1 MKKIIALILSALLV
15 CSAASCSGGNSSS
28 KAESKI
34 EAATEQKTEAPT
46 EAPTNDPEIQA
57 ALDKMAEDYEFEGVV
72 YAVKDGTQVASY
84 AKGKLEN
91 GDEITLESPMP
102 VGSVSKQFCA
112 AAVLLLQEQGK
123 LSVDDTLDKYFSEYK
138 NGKKI
143 TIKNLLSMRSG
154 IPEMTEEGNEN
165 LVSNDKTEKE
175 NVDAIKKLV
184 FSQELDHDP
193 DTIFAYAN
201 VNYFLLSNIVEQVSG
216 EKYVDFLRKSFFTPL
231 NMNHTGTIGELPSN
245 PDWAKGLDYKKV
257 DTQPGLTNGCGDII
271 SNAHDMTVWIN
282 ALSSGKAISKDSY
295 KAMTTDYSP
304 ETHYGYGM
312 FLDISGGVGH
322 YGSIGI
328 YSAFDYINEEKKF
341 TLFVDSNTLE
351 QPTEINSVVD
361 ELLKA
366 LMK

>member
-1 MKKIIALILSALLV
+1 
-15 CSAASCSGGNSSS
+15 
-28 KAESKI
+28 
-34 EAATEQKTEAPT
+34 
-46 EAPTNDPEIQA
+46 
-57 ALDKMAEDYEFEGVV
+57 MAEDYEFEGVV

-175 NVDAIKKLV
+175 NVDAIKKWV

-351 QPTEINSVVD
+351 QPTEINLVVD

>member
-1 MKKIIALILSALLV
+1 MKFIQI
-15 CSAASCSGGNSSS
+15 NS
-28 KAESKI
+28 
-34 EAATEQKTEAPT
+34 
-46 EAPTNDPEIQA
+46 
-57 ALDKMAEDYEFEGVV
+57 
-72 YAVKDGTQVASY
+72 
-84 AKGKLEN
+84 
-91 GDEITLESPMP
+91 
-102 VGSVSKQFCA
+102 
-112 AAVLLLQEQGK
+112 
-123 LSVDDTLDKYFSEYK
+123 
-138 NGKKI
+138 
-143 TIKNLLSMRSG
+143 
-154 IPEMTEEGNEN
+154 
-165 LVSNDKTEKE
+165 
-175 NVDAIKKLV
+175 
-184 FSQELDHDP
+184 
-193 DTIFAYAN
+193 
-201 VNYFLLSNIVEQVSG
+201 
-216 EKYVDFLRKSFFTPL
+216 LRKSFFTPL

>member
-1 MKKIIALILSALLV
+1 
-15 CSAASCSGGNSSS
+15 
-28 KAESKI
+28 
-34 EAATEQKTEAPT
+34 
-46 EAPTNDPEIQA
+46 
-57 ALDKMAEDYEFEGVV
+57 
-72 YAVKDGTQVASY
+72 
-84 AKGKLEN
+84 
-91 GDEITLESPMP
+91 
-102 VGSVSKQFCA
+102 
-112 AAVLLLQEQGK
+112 
-123 LSVDDTLDKYFSEYK
+123 
-138 NGKKI
+138 
-143 TIKNLLSMRSG
+143 
-154 IPEMTEEGNEN
+154 MTEEGNEN

-175 NVDAIKKLV
+175 NVDAIKKWV

-282 ALSSGKAISKDSY
+282 ALSSSKAISKDSY

-351 QPTEINSVVD
+351 QPTEINLVVD